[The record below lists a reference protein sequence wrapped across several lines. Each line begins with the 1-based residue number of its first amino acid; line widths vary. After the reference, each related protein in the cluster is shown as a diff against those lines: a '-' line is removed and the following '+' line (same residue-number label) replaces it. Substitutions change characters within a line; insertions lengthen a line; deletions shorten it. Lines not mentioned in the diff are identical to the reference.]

1 MEEAAHLSKAFT
13 ADFTIV
19 TQAMAAV
26 NNSWLRPMNMK
37 KTIGRGYNIS
47 CSRTNSFN
55 EIPIDRSAEP

>member
-26 NNSWLRPMNMK
+26 NNFWLRPMNMK
-37 KTIGRGYNIS
+37 KTNGPRLQHFLQQNK
-47 CSRTNSFN
+47 FVQ
-55 EIPIDRSAEP
+55 